1 MYLKS
6 VNATDV
12 YGNKIILG
20 ADEIIRCYKQV
31 ITDFMETRF
40 FWIFQ
45 RAHEKFNK
53 DAIRACAR
61 KACQVASLNLD
72 VEPTAPAD
80 NFESRIFEMYKES
93 ELF

>member
-6 VNATDV
+6 VRATDV
-12 YGNKIILG
+12 YDNEVILS
-20 ADEIIRCYKQV
+20 AEEIIRCYKKI

-45 RAHEKFNK
+45 RAHEKFDK
-53 DAIRACAR
+53 SAIEACAR
-61 KACQVASLNLD
+61 KACQIASLNLD
-72 VEPTAPAD
+72 VEPSAPAD
-80 NFESRIFEMYKES
+80 NFENQIYEMYKES

>member
-12 YGNKIILG
+12 YGNKVILG
-20 ADEIIRCYKQV
+20 ADEIIRCYKKI

-45 RAHEKFNK
+45 RARMKSLIKMQFELV
-53 DAIRACAR
+53 RGRLAR
-61 KACQVASLNLD
+61 LQV
-72 VEPTAPAD
+72 
-80 NFESRIFEMYKES
+80 
-93 ELF
+93 